1 MIWKNVFCL
10 KSYLFQRIIKWDI
23 LFFIMKLKQYK
34 KWRRKDIAALFLI
47 IVFIFIITWF
57 IKSYFSHG
65 FVYSLFQNDTS
76 AITDSIGKFGTFA
89 YIIFV
94 LLIFMECVFAP
105 FPPLILYIAGGTL
118 FGGFIAGIL
127 ATIGNF
133 LGAAAAFQISN
144 HYGKEKVL
152 PKIPMKLR
160 NKFDKYSEKYGPLS
174 IFILRVNPITT
185 SDLFSY
191 LAGLTKMKF
200 SKFLFA
206 TTFGLIPTIFI
217 QTYLGERIQGHPLL
231 TKISLIA
238 GVIYLGFF
246 ILGYIWAKK
255 RIKKIN

>member
-1 MIWKNVFCL
+1 MHP
-10 KSYLFQRIIKWDI
+10 Y
-23 LFFIMKLKQYK
+23 
-34 KWRRKDIAALFLI
+34 WRKKDITALFLI
-47 IVFIFIITWF
+47 IVFTFIVGWF
-57 IKSYFSHG
+57 LKSYFSHG
-65 FVYSLFQNDTS
+65 FVYSLFQNDTGV
-76 AITDSIGKFGTFA
+76 IIDSIGSFGTFA
-89 YIIFV
+89 YIIFI

-127 ATIGNF
+127 ATIGNL

-144 HYGKEKVL
+144 HYGKEKIL
-152 PKIPMKLR
+152 PKIPKKLR
-160 NKFDKYSEKYGPLS
+160 NKFDHYTEKYGPLA

-200 SKFLFA
+200 GRFLFA
-206 TTFGLIPTIFI
+206 TTLGLVPIIFV
-217 QTYLGERIQGHPLL
+217 QTYLGEKIQGHPLL

-238 GVIYLGFF
+238 GAIYLGLF

-255 RIKKIN
+255 KIKKAN